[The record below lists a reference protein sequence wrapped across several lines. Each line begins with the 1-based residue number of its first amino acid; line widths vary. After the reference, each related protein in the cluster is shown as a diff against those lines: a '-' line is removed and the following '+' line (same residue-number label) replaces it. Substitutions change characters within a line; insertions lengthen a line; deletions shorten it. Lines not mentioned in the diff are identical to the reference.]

1 MLRAVVELEGGTGNR
16 LQNPSYSVAAKT
28 GTAQMLV
35 NNQYVKRYRGSVA
48 GFFPAEQ
55 PRYSMV
61 VMLAD
66 LGDSAYYGGVVAGS
80 VFRKVADHLYA
91 RGWGNQGNKVPKHWE
106 GDSIPAPLV
115 SGLELPTRKALDQLG
130 MTHRTTRKP
139 SNGNER
145 AEGAHGA
152 GSSNVQAQPAQ
163 GAGSSYVQAQPT
175 HGTWKLTE
183 VAVRKGIVADLTGMG
198 LSDALQVAGYLGYP
212 TEVFGRGRVVRQDP
226 VPGTPQAS
234 GKHLILYL
242 Q

>member
-1 MLRAVVELEGGTGNR
+1 
-16 LQNPSYSVAAKT
+16 
-28 GTAQMLV
+28 
-35 NNQYVKRYRGSVA
+35 
-48 GFFPAEQ
+48 
-55 PRYSMV
+55 V

-91 RGWGNQGNKVPKHWE
+91 RGWGDQGNKVPKHWE

-130 MTHRTTRKP
+130 MKHRTTRKP

-145 AEGAHGA
+145 TVGAH
-152 GSSNVQAQPAQ
+152 

-183 VAVRKGIVADLTGMG
+183 VTVRKGIVADLTGMG

-234 GKHLILYL
+234 GKHLTLYL

>member
-1 MLRAVVELEGGTGNR
+1 
-16 LQNPSYSVAAKT
+16 
-28 GTAQMLV
+28 
-35 NNQYVKRYRGSVA
+35 
-48 GFFPAEQ
+48 
-55 PRYSMV
+55 
-61 VMLAD
+61 
-66 LGDSAYYGGVVAGS
+66 
-80 VFRKVADHLYA
+80 
-91 RGWGNQGNKVPKHWE
+91 
-106 GDSIPAPLV
+106 V

-130 MTHRTTRKP
+130 MKHRTTRKP

-145 AEGAHGA
+145 TVGAHGA
-152 GSSNVQAQPAQ
+152 GSSYVQAQPTH

-183 VAVRKGIVADLTGMG
+183 VTVRKGIVADLTGMG

-234 GKHLILYL
+234 GKHLTLYL